1 MKTIQSILSFLLS
14 TSLSFFSQANEQPR
28 DVESLEALRA
38 FIEVYEHI
46 KGEYVE
52 EIDDQTLLNHA
63 ISGMLTKLDP
73 HSDYLRPRDVSS
85 LRDSTTGSFGGIGIE
100 MDVVDGLIRVITPI
114 DDSPASR
121 AGILAKDIIT
131 HVDNETVRDVDVKTA
146 IEILRGPIG
155 SEVELNILRKVNG
168 KAEELTIS
176 LERAVIRV
184 TSVKQE
190 ILPHGI
196 GYLRI
201 SQFQNRTGSDLV
213 KAISKLQS
221 QEQLKSLILDLRNNP
236 GGVLSAAI
244 EVVDAFISKGLIV
257 TIKGRDEF
265 LESKYEAT
273 DASVLSQ
280 EPIVIL
286 INGGSASASEIVA
299 GALQDHERAVLIGT
313 PSFGKGSVQTI
324 LALENDYALKLTT
337 ALYYTPSGRSIQAKG
352 IQPTIQISGGEAH
365 VESDTQVRETDLP
378 KHLENLGDSGITGDR
393 IVSRLNQDNQ
403 LLHAYNLLRGSQLLT
418 RSDGPRSLI
427 SP

>member
-1 MKTIQSILSFLLS
+1 MKTIKTILSFLLS

-63 ISGMLTKLDP
+63 INGMLTKLDP

-100 MDVVDGLIRVITPI
+100 MDVVDGLIRVIAPI

-131 HVDNETVRDVDVKTA
+131 HVNNETIRDVNLKKA
-146 IEILRGPIG
+146 IETLRGPIG

-221 QEQLKSLILDLRNNP
+221 QEKLKSLILDLRNNP

-244 EVVDAFISKGLIV
+244 EVVDAFISQGLIV

-273 DASVLSQ
+273 NAAVLSQ

-324 LALENDYALKLTT
+324 LALENEYALKLTT

-352 IQPTIQISGGEAH
+352 IQPTIQVSGGQAH
-365 VESDTQVRETDLP
+365 IESDTQVRETDLP
-378 KHLENLGDSGITGDR
+378 KHLENLGDVGIRDDR
-393 IVSRLNQDNQ
+393 VANRLNQDNQ

-418 RSDGPRSLI
+418 GSDGPRSRI

>member
-1 MKTIQSILSFLLS
+1 MKTIQSILGFLLS
-14 TSLSFFSQANEQPR
+14 TSLSFSSQANEQSR

-52 EIDDQTLLNHA
+52 KVDDQTLLNHA
-63 ISGMLTKLDP
+63 IKGMLTKLDP
-73 HSDYLRPRDVSS
+73 HSGYLKPRDVSS

-100 MDVVDGLIRVITPI
+100 MDVVDGLIKVITPI

-131 HVDNETVRDVDVKTA
+131 HVDNETIRDVNLQKA
-146 IEILRGPIG
+146 IEILRGPLG
-155 SEVELNILRKVNG
+155 SEVVLNILRKIDG

-176 LERAVIRV
+176 LERAVIRI

-196 GYLRI
+196 GYIRI
-201 SQFQNRTGSDLV
+201 SQFQNRTGPDLV
-213 KAISKLQS
+213 KAISKLRS
-221 QEQLKSLILDLRNNP
+221 QEELKGLILDLRNNP

-244 EVVDAFISKGLIV
+244 EVVDAFINEGLIV
-257 TIKGRDEF
+257 TIKSRDEF
-265 LESKYEAT
+265 LDSKYEAT
-273 DASVLSQ
+273 NATVLSQ

-299 GALQDHERAVLIGT
+299 GALQDHKRAVLIGT

-324 LALENDYALKLTT
+324 LALENNYALKLTT

-352 IQPTIQISGGEAH
+352 IQPTIQVSGGEALI
-365 VESDTQVRETDLP
+365 ESDTQMRETDLP
-378 KHLENLGDSGITGDR
+378 KHLENTENMDIINDS
-393 IVSRLNQDNQ
+393 VVKRLAQDNQ
-403 LLHAYNLLRGSQLLT
+403 LLHAYNLLRGSQLLS

>member
-131 HVDNETVRDVDVKTA
+131 HVNNEIVRDVDVKTA

-244 EVVDAFISKGLIV
+244 EVVDAFISRGLIV

-352 IQPTIQISGGEAH
+352 IQPTIQVSGGEAH

>member
-1 MKTIQSILSFLLS
+1 M
-14 TSLSFFSQANEQPR
+14 N
-28 DVESLEALRA
+28 
-38 FIEVYEHI
+38 
-46 KGEYVE
+46 
-52 EIDDQTLLNHA
+52 
-63 ISGMLTKLDP
+63 
-73 HSDYLRPRDVSS
+73 
-85 LRDSTTGSFGGIGIE
+85 
-100 MDVVDGLIRVITPI
+100 
-114 DDSPASR
+114 
-121 AGILAKDIIT
+121 
-131 HVDNETVRDVDVKTA
+131 NETVRDIDLRKAV
-146 IEILRGPIG
+146 EILRGPIG
-155 SEVELNILRKVNG
+155 SEVELNILRKVDG
-168 KAEELTIS
+168 EAKELTIS

-184 TSVKQE
+184 TSVKYE

-196 GYLRI
+196 GYIRI

-221 QEQLKSLILDLRNNP
+221 QEKLKGLILDLRNNP

-244 EVVDAFISKGLIV
+244 EVVDAFISEGLVV

-265 LESKYEAT
+265 LESEYEASN
-273 DASVLSQ
+273 AAVLGQ

-352 IQPTIQISGGEAH
+352 IQPTIQVSGGEAPI
-365 VESDTQVRETDLP
+365 ESDSQVRETDLP
-378 KHLENLGDSGITGDR
+378 KHLGNAENAEISSDR
-393 IVSRLNQDNQ
+393 VINSLTQDNQ

-418 RSDGPRSLI
+418 RSDGPQSLI

>member
-1 MKTIQSILSFLLS
+1 MKTIKTILSFLLS
-14 TSLSFFSQANEQPR
+14 TSLSFFCQANEHPR

-52 EIDDQTLLNHA
+52 KIDDQTLLNHA
-63 ISGMLTKLDP
+63 INGMLTKLDP
-73 HSDYLRPRDVSS
+73 HSDYLEPRDVSS

-100 MDVVDGLIRVITPI
+100 MDIVDGLIRVIAPI
-114 DDSPASR
+114 DDSPAAR

-131 HVDNETVRDVDVKTA
+131 HVNNETIRDVNLKKA
-146 IEILRGPIG
+146 IETLRGPIG
-155 SEVELNILRKVNG
+155 SEVQLNILRKVDG

-221 QEQLKSLILDLRNNP
+221 QEKLKSLILDLRNNP

-244 EVVDAFISKGLIV
+244 EVVDAFISEGLIV

-273 DASVLSQ
+273 NTAILSQ

-299 GALQDHERAVLIGT
+299 GALQDHERAVLIGA

-324 LALENDYALKLTT
+324 LALENEYALKLTT

-352 IQPTIQISGGEAH
+352 IQPTIQVSGGKAH
-365 VESDTQVRETDLP
+365 IESDTQVRETDLP
-378 KHLENLGDSGITGDR
+378 KHLENAGDAGITGDR
-393 IVSRLNQDNQ
+393 VVNRLNQDNQ
-403 LLHAYNLLRGSQLLT
+403 LLHAYNLLRGTQLLT
-418 RSDGPRSLI
+418 RSDEPRSLI